1 MSDIVHSHYL
11 EKHVTLAKRTFD
23 ILASACGL
31 LALSPLFPFIAL
43 AIKLDSKG
51 PVFFKQLRIGE
62 RHPDS
67 TKLFTMIKF
76 RTMVA
81 DAEKAG
87 AQWASKNDPRITKMG
102 NFMRKTRLDEVPQ
115 LINVLKGDMSLVGPR
130 PERPGFYG
138 KLEDAIPF
146 YAERT
151 YGLKPGITGL
161 AQVNL
166 GYDETIEDV
175 REKVGYDHAYA
186 LMLSGVIPTI
196 SADLRILW
204 QTVAVVIYGRGQ

>member
-1 MSDIVHSHYL
+1 MTDNIQSHYL
-11 EKHVTLAKRTFD
+11 EKHVALAKRSFD
-23 ILASACGL
+23 IFASACGL

-62 RHPDS
+62 RHPDN

-196 SADLRILW
+196 LADLRILW
-204 QTVAVVIYGRGQ
+204 QTVAVVVYGRGQ

>member
-1 MSDIVHSHYL
+1 MNDTAHYL
-11 EKHVTLAKRTFD
+11 DRSVISAKRLLDVT
-23 ILASACGL
+23 ASACGL
-31 LALSPLFPFIAL
+31 AVLAPLFPFIAL

-62 RHPDS
+62 RHPHY

-76 RTMVA
+76 RTMVV
-81 DAEKAG
+81 DAEKHG

-102 NFMRKTRLDEVPQ
+102 NFMRKTRLDEIPQ

-138 KLEDAIPF
+138 KLEEAIPF

-186 LMLSGVIPTI
+186 LMLSGIIPTI
-196 SADLRILW
+196 AADLRILW
-204 QTVAVVIYGRGQ
+204 QTVAVVVYGRGQ